1 MFMDPP
7 PPPGRRSAPQ
17 GFYSQQALL
26 EGYKVL
32 GAAQFLGNPAGGGFH
47 GTDPPPPRG
56 EGARSDWLD
65 PDSCSLGQP
74 QLPPSE
80 R

>member
-1 MFMDPP
+1 MVMD

-17 GFYSQQALL
+17 GFYTQQALL

-56 EGARSDWLD
+56 GGPGRTGWIQTAVPLAS
-65 PDSCSLGQP
+65 PSP
-74 QLPPSE
+74 PPSG